1 MMIWK
6 ERGSDVS
13 YDCLSAFFNLCNF
26 VSNNPFFS
34 FMSNIIFLFKYESLS
49 LFRVNVEVSSS
60 SPMSASMQSV
70 KQETIRAQSS
80 QMSSVGSLENG

>member
-1 MMIWK
+1 MYCLN
-6 ERGSDVS
+6 VS
-13 YDCLSAFFNLCNF
+13 QHIFTLCSL

-34 FMSNIIFLFKYESLS
+34 FMSNKNIFLSKYGS
-49 LFRVNVEVSSS
+49 LFLSRVNVEVSSS
-60 SPMSASMQSV
+60 SPMNASMQSV

>member
-1 MMIWK
+1 MYCLN
-6 ERGSDVS
+6 VS
-13 YDCLSAFFNLCNF
+13 QHIFSLCSL

-34 FMSNIIFLFKYESLS
+34 FMSNKNIFLSKYGSLF

-60 SPMSASMQSV
+60 SPMNASMQSV
-70 KQETIRAQSS
+70 KQEAIRAQSS

>member
-1 MMIWK
+1 M
-6 ERGSDVS
+6 
-13 YDCLSAFFNLCNF
+13 YCLNVYQHIFSLCSL

-34 FMSNIIFLFKYESLS
+34 FMSNKNIFLSKYGSLF

-60 SPMSASMQSV
+60 SPMNASMQSV

-80 QMSSVGSLENG
+80 QMSSVGTLENG